1 MAPAAD
7 EPTLTWATFP
17 AEGVHPAMVPPSVEK
32 MKRAETFD
40 GPTGKPKA
48 PLKTIPVGPPTTVTS
63 SPSFVPAALYR
74 VDRSEWLSAT
84 HHGVAG
90 PATSPHAFRRFG
102 STTVFGT
109 SWLDTRSV
117 NA

>member
-7 EPTLTWATFP
+7 ESTLTWATFP

-40 GPTGKPKA
+40 GPTRKPEA
-48 PLKTIPVGPPTTVTS
+48 PLKTIPVGPPATVTS

-74 VDRSEWLSAT
+74 VDRSAWLSAFN
-84 HHGVAG
+84 HGVA
-90 PATSPHAFRRFG
+90 ADVSTPHPLSTFR
-102 STTVFGT
+102 S
-109 SWLDTRSV
+109 
-117 NA
+117 